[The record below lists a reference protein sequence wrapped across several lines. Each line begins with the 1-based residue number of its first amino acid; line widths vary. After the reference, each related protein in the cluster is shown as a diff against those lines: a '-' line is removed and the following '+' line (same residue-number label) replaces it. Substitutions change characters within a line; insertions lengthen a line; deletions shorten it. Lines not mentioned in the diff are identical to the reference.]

1 MKTTHYKS
9 LYIVEVNA
17 LEEDEDIAGSFIFQG
32 SKNWDLYFLEAIPNL
47 KPELLENV
55 SLLEFEEKSE
65 FENYLQNNLI
75 LDYSLEHVEELNKY
89 FILAD
94 NGKD

>member
-9 LYIVEVNA
+9 LYVVEVDA
-17 LEEDEDIAGSFIFQG
+17 LEGNEETAEGFLFQG

-47 KPELLENV
+47 EPELLENV

-65 FENYLQNNLI
+65 FENYLQKNQI
-75 LDYSLEHVEELNKY
+75 IDYSLEHVHELNKY
-89 FILAD
+89 FVLTD
-94 NGKD
+94 DGKD